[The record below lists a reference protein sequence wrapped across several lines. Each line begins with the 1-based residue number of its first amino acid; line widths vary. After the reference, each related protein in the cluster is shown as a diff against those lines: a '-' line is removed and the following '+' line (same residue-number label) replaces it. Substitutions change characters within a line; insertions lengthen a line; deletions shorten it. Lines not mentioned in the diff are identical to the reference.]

1 MGLVKRRFKFRFLVS
16 LTLLLTVLTVSQT
29 SVGMAQQTVKV
40 QVNRTL
46 DLQQVVGNVQTTS
59 AGRSRPAQTGDRLG
73 QVGDG
78 LTTSDRS
85 GAILGLDTGIGTID
99 VGASTQI
106 TIQELT
112 IKPDQSRVSRLQVP
126 YGRVKLRLRKFSN
139 PNSRLEI
146 QTPAGI
152 SGVRGT
158 EFGVA
163 VNPNGKTSVAVLDG
177 AVNTNAQNVDVM
189 VPKGFQNF
197 TIPGEPP
204 SPPVPL
210 TNDPNLTYSFE
221 RRLQQGQRRLRLA
234 AQTDPVNQVWVNQQ
248 LYNPDRSGK
257 FTVDVKLVSFPRVQV
272 MVVTPLGQQ
281 KQYDLAF

>member
-1 MGLVKRRFKFRFLVS
+1 MGLTKLGFRFWVHTG
-16 LTLLLTVLTVSQT
+16 LTLLTVLLLGRP
-29 SVGMAQQTVKV
+29 SVAQQTIKV

-46 DLQQVVGNVQTTS
+46 DVQQVIGNVQATNS
-59 AGRSRPAQTGDRLG
+59 GRSRPAQTGDRLG

-78 LTTSDRS
+78 LTTSARS

-99 VGASTQI
+99 VGASTQV

-112 IKPDQSRVSRLQVP
+112 IQPDQSRVSRLQVA
-126 YGRVKLRLRKFSN
+126 YGRVKLRVRKFSN

-163 VNPNGKTSVAVLDG
+163 INPNGKTSVAVLDG
-177 AVNTNAQNVDVM
+177 AVNTSAQNVDVI

-204 SPPVPL
+204 SQPVPL
-210 TNDPNLTYSFE
+210 TDDPNLTASFE
-221 RRLQQGQRRLRLA
+221 RRLEQGQRRLRLV

-248 LYNPDRSGK
+248 PYNPDRSGK
-257 FTVDVKLVSFPRVQV
+257 FTVDVKLRSFPRVQV
-272 MVVTPLGQQ
+272 IVVTPLGQQ

>member
-1 MGLVKRRFKFRFLVS
+1 MGLTKLGFRFWV
-16 LTLLLTVLTVSQT
+16 LTGLTLLTVLLLGRP
-29 SVGMAQQTVKV
+29 SVAQQTIKV

-46 DLQQVVGNVQTTS
+46 DVQQVIGNVQATNS
-59 AGRSRPAQTGDRLG
+59 GRSRPAQTGDRLG

-78 LTTSDRS
+78 LTTSARS

-99 VGASTQI
+99 VGASTQV
-106 TIQELT
+106 TIQELS
-112 IKPDQSRVSRLQVP
+112 IQPDQSRVSRLQVA

-163 VNPNGKTSVAVLDG
+163 VSPNGKTAVAVLDG
-177 AVNTNAQNVDVM
+177 AVNTNAQNVDVI

-204 SPPVPL
+204 SQPVPL
-210 TNDPNLTYSFE
+210 TDDPNLTYSFE
-221 RRLQQGQRRLRLA
+221 RRLEQGQRRLRLV

-257 FTVDVKLVSFPRVQV
+257 FTVDVKLRSFPRVQV